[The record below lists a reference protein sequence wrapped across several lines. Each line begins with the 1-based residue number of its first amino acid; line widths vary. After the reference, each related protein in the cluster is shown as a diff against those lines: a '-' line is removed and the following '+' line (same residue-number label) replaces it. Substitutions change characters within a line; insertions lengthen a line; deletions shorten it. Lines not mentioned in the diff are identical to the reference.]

1 MKQITTRWFSIVAI
15 AAIFGWIF
23 ISSINKPR
31 ILVLHS
37 QAEDS
42 VFTVKA
48 QKGIE
53 EALSANRRPLY
64 VTHHY
69 MDLDHA
75 DSKTQRRTVVA
86 SARRAIDKLDP
97 DILIAFGDQS
107 NELVASQLDLQTRP
121 AIVYSAIMAPEQAY
135 GYSPQTRATGVEE
148 NIPMRTVLD
157 LFDAMM
163 PGKPLKIAIIGV
175 RDITDPIELD
185 RYVQA
190 NWTHHSLIGY
200 RLVSTM
206 KEWESFVQQDAANAN
221 ILLILDARMVQG
233 ADPESFLSEADV
245 IAWTQANSNALPLGL
260 DISYAANGGS
270 LTISPPASAYG
281 KLAMQMALKWLN
293 AGLGSA
299 PPPSE
304 TLSSF
309 NLTLRLSALR
319 KHEIT
324 VPRLYLDF
332 AEATGG
338 LYP

>member
-1 MKQITTRWFSIVAI
+1 MKHMTTRWFSIVVI
-15 AAIFGWIF
+15 ATIFGWIF
-23 ISSINKPR
+23 VSSLNKPR

-48 QKGIE
+48 QKGVE

-64 VTHHY
+64 VTHHF

-75 DSKTQRRTVVA
+75 DSKTQMRTTVA

-121 AIVYSAIMAPEQAY
+121 AIVYSAILAPEQAY

-148 NIPMRTVLD
+148 NIPMRTILD

-175 RDITDPIELD
+175 QDITDPIELD
-185 RYVQA
+185 RYVKA

-206 KEWESFVQQDAANAN
+206 EGWKSFVQQDAAHAD
-221 ILLILDARMVQG
+221 ILLVLDARMVQG
-233 ADPESFLSEADV
+233 PSLESLIPEAEV
-245 IAWTQANSNALPLGL
+245 IAWTQENSNALPVGL
-260 DISYAANGGS
+260 DVSYAVNGGG
-270 LTISPPASAYG
+270 LTVSPPASAYG
-281 KLAMQMALKWLN
+281 KLSMQMALKWLN

-309 NLTLRLSALR
+309 NLTVRLSALHKR
-319 KHEIT
+319 QIT
-324 VPRLYLDF
+324 IPRLYLDF

>member
-1 MKQITTRWFSIVAI
+1 MKRMTTRWFSIVAI

-23 ISSINKPR
+23 VSSLSKPR

-42 VFTVKA
+42 VFSVDA

-64 VTHHY
+64 VTHHF
-69 MDLDHA
+69 MDLEHA
-75 DSKTQRRTVVA
+75 YSKTQRRTAVA

-121 AIVYSAIMAPEQAY
+121 AIVYSAILAPEQAY

-148 NIPMRTVLD
+148 NIPMRTILD

-190 NWTHHSLIGY
+190 NWTYHSLIGY
-200 RLVSTM
+200 KLISTM
-206 KEWESFVQQDAANAN
+206 KEWESFVRQDAANAD
-221 ILLILDARMVQG
+221 ILLVLDARMVQSTG
-233 ADPESFLSEADV
+233 PDSFLPEAEV
-245 IAWTQANSNALPLGL
+245 IAWTQENSNALPIGL
-260 DISYAANGGS
+260 HVSYAANGGG
-270 LTISPPASAYG
+270 LTVSPPASAYG
-281 KLAMQMALKWLN
+281 KLSMQMALKWLN

-309 NLTLRLSALR
+309 DLTVRLSALR
-319 KHEIT
+319 KLDIT
-324 VPRLYLDF
+324 IPRLYLDF